1 MDVLK
6 PGHSRTRHQRR
17 TRTKPCLAGGPVQA
31 IDLALLAK
39 AAVVLAALH
48 LGAASAAAQDSQS
61 ASSGSGELGVIAV
74 DGLGT
79 ATTEAPATEKVSA
92 PTPAPEALDTVVVT
106 ATRTRDSL
114 AKTPISVSVTR
125 DQQLRETNI
134 KNIES
139 LSARLP
145 NAQLA
150 LTPTNSFLFVR
161 GLGTGGVRSAEQS
174 VGIFVDNV
182 FLGRPQAALFD
193 FLDVE
198 QVELLRGPQ
207 GALLGKNT
215 VAGALNIK
223 TAAVSRDPEGYLE
236 VLGGSDGQQRVRG
249 AYSSALSD
257 SFAARVAYSET
268 REDGTLYNTTQ
279 QRLDLAR
286 PGRAGRAKLQ
296 WTPSDT
302 WDIGLSLQSAR
313 LRQTGDS
320 FELSQASDQTLAI
333 YRRYDPETAGDITDG
348 KTHTDHKQSGA
359 VIDGDDL
366 ILSSRWAL
374 GSGSLQ
380 LIASASEQDTVAD
393 FDLDISPVPLLSF
406 PSVEGYGQRSVELRY
421 NRPVDWGQYSLGANY
436 FQSDL
441 DLTADIVLFG
451 DGVDGFLAPLLDRTT
466 GLPLGGLASQ
476 TLRSLLG
483 VAGIEPLGSG
493 QSRHRLIQNQD
504 SYSGFGVVRWD
515 VLQRLRLQL
524 DGRLTRETKRG
535 DQSIVFSGVSGPV
548 LGRILGEEEYRLL
561 AQRTETDFSPRLSA
575 LVQLSPGI
583 SSYLTLA
590 QGFKSGGFNNLAAVP
605 ERAEF
610 QGEQSYTAEAGVRLK
625 SDFGLSGSLTVF
637 RTRFK
642 NLQVAAL
649 DGTEFFV
656 GNAARARTQG
666 VELSARWRSRFGL
679 GLSGEL
685 GYLDARYDEYRGA
698 PATADSDEDS
708 QDLSG
713 RVLQRAPK
721 FSGSVQADF
730 LTLLP
735 FVRLPAAI
743 GVVAEGASH
752 QFLNIDLDPIDSQ
765 PGYLRYNAYLGVSDR
780 SQRFSLRLIGRNL
793 TDEVV
798 RREAA
803 DVAVVGAHSVG
814 LFPPRSLAAELGY
827 RFK

>member
-1 MDVLK
+1 MI
-6 PGHSRTRHQRR
+6 
-17 TRTKPCLAGGPVQA
+17 PVQS
-31 IDLALLAK
+31 
-39 AAVVLAALH
+39 V
-48 LGAASAAAQDSQS
+48 DSPETGKTQKK
-61 ASSGSGELGVIAV
+61 
-74 DGLGT
+74 T
-79 ATTEAPATEKVSA
+79 SA
-92 PTPAPEALDTVVVT
+92 PPDAEGLETVVVT
-106 ATRTRDSL
+106 ATRSRDSI
-114 AKTPISVSVTR
+114 AKTPISVTVTR

-139 LSARLP
+139 LSSRLP

-223 TAAVSRDPEGYLE
+223 TASVARKPEGYLE
-236 VLGGSDGQQRVRG
+236 LLDGSEGQQRVRG

-257 SFAARVAYSET
+257 TLAARIAYSET
-268 REDGTLYNTTQ
+268 RDDGTLYNTTQ
-279 QRLDLAR
+279 DRLDLAR

-296 WTPSDT
+296 WTPGED

-320 FELSQASDQTLAI
+320 QELSRASEQTLAI
-333 YRRYDPETAGDITDG
+333 YRRYDPETSADITDG
-348 KTHTDHKQSGA
+348 QTQTDHRQSGA
-359 VIDGDDL
+359 VIHGDDL
-366 ILSSRWAL
+366 IASAKRQL
-374 GSGSLQ
+374 GTGSIL
-380 LIASASEQDTVAD
+380 LTIGASEQNTVAD
-393 FDLDISPVPLLSF
+393 LDLDISPVPLLSL
-406 PSVEGYGQRSVELRY
+406 PSVENYGQRSVELRY
-421 NRPVDWGQYSLGANY
+421 NQPVGWGQYTLGAAY

-441 DLTADIVLFG
+441 DLQVDIDAFANG
-451 DGVDGFLAPLLDRTT
+451 ANGFVAPLIDQTT
-466 GLPLGGLASQ
+466 GLPVGGLASQ
-476 TLRSLLG
+476 TLDTLLG
-483 VAGIEPLGSG
+483 VGGLEPLGSG
-493 QSRHRLIQNQD
+493 RSRHHLIQRQE
-504 SYSGFGVVRWD
+504 STSGFGIVRWD
-515 VLQRLRLQL
+515 VLERLRLQL

-535 DQSIVFSGVSGPV
+535 DQSIVFSGVTGPA
-548 LGRILGEEEYRLL
+548 LGRILGEQEYRLL
-561 AQRTETDFSPRLSA
+561 AKRGETDFSPRFSTLFQISRP
-575 LVQLSPGI
+575 L

-590 QGFKSGGFNNLAAVP
+590 QGFKSGGFNNLAAVR

-610 QGEQSYTAEAGVRLK
+610 KGEQSYTAEAGLRLK
-625 SDFGLSGSLTVF
+625 NEAGFSGALSVF

-666 VELSARWRSRFGL
+666 VELSARWRSSFGL
-679 GLSGEL
+679 SLGSEL
-685 GYLDARYDEYRGA
+685 GYLDARYDQYTNA
-698 PATADSDEDS
+698 PARADSNEDS

-730 LTLLP
+730 ATLLP

-743 GVVAEGASH
+743 GVVAEGASS

-765 PGYLRYNAYLGVSDR
+765 PGYLRYNAFAGLSDR
-780 SQRFSLRLIGRNL
+780 SQSFTLRLIGRNL
-793 TDEVV
+793 TNEHV